1 MKWVLRYIKGT
12 LNKGLIF
19 GADTGYVSHEEVITG
34 YVDSDF
40 VECLDTRKSLTG
52 YVFIAFGTAIS
63 WKAGLQKVV
72 ALSSTEA
79 EYMALTEAIKEAM
92 WLLGLVKELKLEM
105 VQISVY
111 CDNQGAV

>member
-1 MKWVLRYIKGT
+1 M
-12 LNKGLIF
+12 
-19 GADTGYVSHEEVITG
+19 
-34 YVDSDF
+34 
-40 VECLDTRKSLTG
+40 
-52 YVFIAFGTAIS
+52 
-63 WKAGLQKVV
+63 V